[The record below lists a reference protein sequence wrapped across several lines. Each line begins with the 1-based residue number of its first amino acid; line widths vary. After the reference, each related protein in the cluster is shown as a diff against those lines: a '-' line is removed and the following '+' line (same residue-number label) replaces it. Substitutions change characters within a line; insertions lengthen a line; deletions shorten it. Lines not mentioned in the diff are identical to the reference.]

1 MSLKVLIVMG
11 SDNDLEALM
20 PAIRVLSDLKIEHE
34 VTVASAH
41 RTPDRVV
48 AMARAARKN
57 GFGFIIA
64 GAGGAAHLAGVIAA
78 HTTLPVLAVPI
89 AVGTLGGI
97 DALLSAI
104 QMPGGVPVASVGVG
118 GARNAGLFAAQ
129 VLSITDESI
138 AASMEAF
145 RTKQEAAVSEADAR
159 VKAKLSGAT
168 EGTQGG
174 RANKP

>member
-1 MSLKVLIVMG
+1 MSRKVLIVMG
-11 SDNDLEALM
+11 SDSDLDAMM
-20 PAIRVLSDLKIEHE
+20 PAVKILRELKIEHD
-34 VTVASAH
+34 VVVASAH

-48 AMARAARKN
+48 AMSRKARED
-57 GFGFIIA
+57 GFGVVIA

-129 VLSITDESI
+129 ALSVYDETI
-138 AASMEAF
+138 AAALDAF
-145 RTKQEAAVSEADAR
+145 RTKQEGAVKEADAR
-159 VKAKLSGAT
+159 VRAKLAA
-168 EGTQGG
+168 EG
-174 RANKP
+174 K